1 VSAATSSPAGAAGEG
16 TPSPPAQPP
25 APSEVCPLC
34 GAPLHP
40 EQEWCLS
47 CGAAARTRLAASPNW
62 RAPLITVVVVAVLSL
77 GVLAGALVK
86 LAGGSGSQTPATT
99 TTVTTA
105 AGALAPTDT
114 TDTTPTVAT
123 QTTPGAATSTQSTT
137 PSTPATKT
145 NGVSTAPAITVP
157 GTKLTVPTSRPGG
170 AKQTPN
176 QQGQFP
182 SK

>member
-1 VSAATSSPAGAAGEG
+1 VSAAPSSPAGAAGEG
-16 TPSPPAQPP
+16 SPSPPAQAP
-25 APSEVCPLC
+25 APSEACPLC
-34 GAPLHP
+34 GAPLHA

-105 AGALAPTDT
+105 AGALTPTIT
-114 TDTTPTVAT
+114 TNTTP
-123 QTTPGAATSTQSTT
+123 TT
-137 PSTPATKT
+137 PSTPTTNT
-145 NGVSTAPAITVP
+145 NGASTAPAITIP
-157 GTKLTVPTSRPGG
+157 GTKLTIPSNRPG
-170 AKQTPN
+170 AVKQAPN
-176 QQGQFP
+176 QQGQLP

>member
-1 VSAATSSPAGAAGEG
+1 MSAAPSSPAGAAGEG
-16 TPSPPAQPP
+16 FPSPPAQAP
-25 APSEVCPLC
+25 APSEACPLC
-34 GAPLHP
+34 RAPLHA

-86 LAGGSGSQTPATT
+86 LAGGSSSQTPATT

-105 AGALAPTDT
+105 VGALTPTVT
-114 TDTTPTVAT
+114 TATTPTITT
-123 QTTPGAATSTQSTT
+123 QTTPGATTTTQPTT
-137 PSTPATKT
+137 A
-145 NGVSTAPAITVP
+145 STAPAITVP
-157 GTKLTVPTSRPGG
+157 GTKLTIPSNRPGA
-170 AKQTPN
+170 AKQAPN
-176 QQGQFP
+176 QQGQLP